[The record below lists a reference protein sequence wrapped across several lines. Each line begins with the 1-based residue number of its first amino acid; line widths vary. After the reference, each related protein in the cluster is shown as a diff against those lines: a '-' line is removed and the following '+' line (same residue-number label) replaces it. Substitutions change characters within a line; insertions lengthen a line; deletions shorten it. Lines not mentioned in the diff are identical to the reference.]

1 MAPLIH
7 ELKKRPLEFDSIVA
21 VTAQHR
27 EMLDQVL
34 TIFNIEP
41 DYDLNVMKKSQS
53 LAQITTSALNGLD
66 DVLQMEKPDIILVH
80 SDTSTT
86 FAAALAAFYHEIPVL
101 HVAAG
106 LRTWNKYA
114 TFPEETNRQLTTV
127 LAYLHFSPTD
137 DAKNNLLK
145 EAIDASK
152 IFVTVNTA
160 IDALKTTVHDEYTH
174 PVLD

>member
-41 DYDLNVMKKSQS
+41 DYDLNMMKKSQS

-66 DVLQMEKPDIILVH
+66 DVLQKEKPDIILVH

-86 FAAALAAFYHEIPVL
+86 FAAALAACYHQIPVS
-101 HVAAG
+101 HIEAG
-106 LRTWNKYA
+106 LRECNK
-114 TFPEETNRQLTTV
+114 FCPLPE
-127 LAYLHFSPTD
+127 D
-137 DAKNNLLK
+137 
-145 EAIDASK
+145 
-152 IFVTVNTA
+152 
-160 IDALKTTVHDEYTH
+160 
-174 PVLD
+174 